1 MIDRQ
6 DWKTGSPA
14 HTALALQALHIS
26 SEVQFITDAGFAKQH
41 LPVQNAAKA
50 LMIRHE
56 QRVGLMDRDWHPFEA
71 RMAPMLNAIG
81 LHFAT
86 EGFTPAKRGHAKNFL
101 AWGYFQGADYFKD
114 QAETIRAELLPIEN
128 PEHGFTAAAAAF
140 AREIEASPFPV
151 CLHWRCGDYLLPQNA
166 ALQVC
171 TPEYYAAACRTV
183 RQSLPQ
189 AELFVF
195 SDDPAYV
202 RQHLDAAG
210 LPVHYSTG
218 AKSAAAD
225 LALMRRCRAFVLSN
239 STFSW
244 WGQWLAGVPGRCVIA
259 PDRWYANG
267 KKTALYDHDWTLIPT
282 K

>member
-1 MIDRQ
+1 M
-6 DWKTGSPA
+6 
-14 HTALALQALHIS
+14 
-26 SEVQFITDAGFAKQH
+26 
-41 LPVQNAAKA
+41 
-50 LMIRHE
+50 
-56 QRVGLMDRDWHPFEA
+56 
-71 RMAPMLNAIG
+71 
-81 LHFAT
+81 
-86 EGFTPAKRGHAKNFL
+86 
-101 AWGYFQGADYFKD
+101 
-114 QAETIRAELLPIEN
+114 
-128 PEHGFTAAAAAF
+128 
-140 AREIEASPFPV
+140 
-151 CLHWRCGDYLLPQNA
+151 C
-166 ALQVC
+166 
-171 TPEYYAAACRTV
+171 
-183 RQSLPQ
+183 QSLPQ

-210 LPVHYSTG
+210 LSVHYSTG

>member
-1 MIDRQ
+1 MVGTDNAVNLT
-6 DWKTGSPA
+6 DGVDGLCAS
-14 HTALALQALHIS
+14 
-26 SEVQFITDAGFAKQH
+26 IT
-41 LPVQNAAKA
+41 LPV
-50 LMIRHE
+50 MI
-56 QRVGLMDRDWHPFEA
+56 F
-71 RMAPMLNAIG
+71 
-81 LHFAT
+81 
-86 EGFTPAKRGHAKNFL
+86 
-101 AWGYFQGADYFKD
+101 
-114 QAETIRAELLPIEN
+114 
-128 PEHGFTAAAAAF
+128 FTAAAAAF

-183 RQSLPQ
+183 CQSLPQ

-282 K
+282 R